1 MYSIHTMFKNKAIT
15 IRAPKKLCRRAPEN
29 VATALHTHTHRR
41 MFSSECGEVEVA
53 AIPSPLCAHVMPEN
67 GSNKSFAL
75 DHCEVEVPALARKI
89 SRLNLYF
96 FFNGQRAKSTKKKKT
111 HLHFMFVLLFITPST
126 HHTYTSPSLTN
137 AFCSLASPSNVN
149 CACSCCCCCCCAISW
164 FSFIV

>member
-96 FFNGQRAKSTKKKKT
+96 FFNGQRAKSTKKKNPFAFYVCFIVHHSVNPS
-111 HLHFMFVLLFITPST
+111 HLHLPFPHQRLLLSR
-126 HHTYTSPSLTN
+126 LT
-137 AFCSLASPSNVN
+137 FKRQLCLLLLLLLLL
-149 CACSCCCCCCCAISW
+149 CD
-164 FSFIV
+164 